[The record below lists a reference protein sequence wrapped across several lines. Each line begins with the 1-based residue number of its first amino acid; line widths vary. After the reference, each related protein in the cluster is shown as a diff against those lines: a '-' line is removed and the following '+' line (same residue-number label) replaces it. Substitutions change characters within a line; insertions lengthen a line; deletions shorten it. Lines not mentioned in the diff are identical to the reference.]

1 VMGFTVYAGVVF
13 GIVNLIV
20 DILHAILDPRGSAA

>member
-1 VMGFTVYAGVVF
+1 MGFTIYAGVVF

-20 DILHAILDPRGSAA
+20 DIGHAVLDPREAAA

>member
-1 VMGFTVYAGVVF
+1 VVF

-20 DILHAILDPRGSAA
+20 DIFHALLDPRGSAA